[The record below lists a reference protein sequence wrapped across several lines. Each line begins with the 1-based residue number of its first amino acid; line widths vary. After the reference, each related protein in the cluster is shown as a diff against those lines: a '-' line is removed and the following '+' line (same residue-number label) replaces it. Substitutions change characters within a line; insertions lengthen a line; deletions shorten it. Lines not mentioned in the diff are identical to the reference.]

1 MRDRGAI
8 MYCHDAKRDAN
19 DFDRLV
25 EELNS
30 IKKDKQVIQDMELS
44 DEAKQ
49 KCFEDLD
56 KQLAD
61 VKERMHNAIDEMQKA
76 DKEKCQVYKN
86 CSSFR
91 LEVREMS
98 KNNYEKYAEVK
109 QQELLQNI
117 IRFTTDMLFIQK
129 KQEKIRTP
137 ITVLLL

>member
-76 DKEKCQVYKN
+76 DKEKCQVYKIRI
-86 CSSFR
+86 S
-91 LEVREMS
+91 LERMI
-98 KNNYEKYAEVK
+98 KNMAYVK
-109 QQELLQNI
+109 NKNGFEI
-117 IRFTTDMLFIQK
+117 GD
-129 KQEKIRTP
+129 
-137 ITVLLL
+137 